1 MTSQHNSGSLS
12 KEAEDPYQAQ
22 NFSDDFGI
30 GTRQDEAEDEA
41 EWLRQHGASGFSG
54 FSGLNNFEGSQSS
67 GTGVK
72 LAEPSERTTSG
83 KYSYTHDDLIDP
95 DE

>member
-12 KEAEDPYQAQ
+12 KEAEDPYQPR
-22 NFSDDFGI
+22 NFSDGFGI

-54 FSGLNNFEGSQSS
+54 SNTFEGSQSS

-72 LAEPSERTTSG
+72 LAELSERTTSG

>member
-54 FSGLNNFEGSQSS
+54 FSGLNNVCIPRMLS
-67 GTGVK
+67 VC
-72 LAEPSERTTSG
+72 LAASG
-83 KYSYTHDDLIDP
+83 KGTNTVVPRLV
-95 DE
+95 

>member
-1 MTSQHNSGSLS
+1 MSSQRNSGNFS
-12 KEAEDPYQAQ
+12 KEAEDPYQTQ
-22 NFSDDFGI
+22 NLSDDFGI

-41 EWLRQHGASGFSG
+41 EWLRQHGDSGFSG
-54 FSGLNNFEGSQSS
+54 FSGSNTFEGSQR
-67 GTGVK
+67 TGVK